1 MESTNIVFFFSVSN
15 LFSCFFYSQRK
26 LSDEFNTKLN
36 LENQNEESDEKMH
49 MEADYSSSSDSSSDD
64 SDSEE
69 EEGPMIVNPQPQ
81 PPRSTTTGG
90 SRTLFAGN
98 LALQVKKSDIK
109 EFFQEAGEVVDV
121 KFGMGRD
128 DGSFRGFGHILFASP
143 VEAQME
149 ISETTEAEINNEFS
163 ANATSFHLRQRFSN
177 SFFRSSISEE
187 EASHLL
193 RLSSMLEAL
202 LDASSAP
209 NSSFEVIIPLKGV
222 SSLQ

>member
-1 MESTNIVFFFSVSN
+1 MESTNIAEAAPTAIEATN
-15 LFSCFFYSQRK
+15 PLNEGQRE

-81 PPRSTTTGG
+81 PQPPRSTTTGG

-109 EFFQEAGEVVDV
+109 EFFREAGEVVDV

-143 VEAQME
+143 VEAQMALGFQGRTLLGRQIRLDMALE
-149 ISETTEAEINNEFS
+149 SSETRCFGGN
-163 ANATSFHLRQRFSN
+163 LW
-177 SFFRSSISEE
+177 
-187 EASHLL
+187 
-193 RLSSMLEAL
+193 
-202 LDASSAP
+202 
-209 NSSFEVIIPLKGV
+209 
-222 SSLQ
+222 